1 MYSEANARATAA
13 AISKSFASFVPE
25 HSFSLQLAEVV
36 KVGDVYSMSRCCL
49 YVRWKPFYDDLW
61 YHSHSPA
68 TLLQHFFQM
77 QMFSC
82 IGRQVLP
89 RAETMFQV
97 RADAR

>member
-49 YVRWKPFYDDLW
+49 YVRWKPFYVPQPLARNA
-61 YHSHSPA
+61 SA
-68 TLLQHFFQM
+68 TLISNANVFLHWAAGA
-77 QMFSC
+77 ST
-82 IGRQVLP
+82 R
-89 RAETMFQV
+89 
-97 RADAR
+97 